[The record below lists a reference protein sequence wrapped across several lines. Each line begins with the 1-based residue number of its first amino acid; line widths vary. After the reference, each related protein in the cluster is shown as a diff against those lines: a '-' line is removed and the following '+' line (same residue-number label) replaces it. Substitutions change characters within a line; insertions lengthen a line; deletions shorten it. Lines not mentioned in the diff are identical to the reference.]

1 MPPKLYHPQP
11 THAVPSPNMR
21 AGSRYEPQPGFPSG
35 ASMSSP
41 YDNPN
46 MAAGMGMPSTAS
58 YLPNSATA
66 QMGFQLGRN
75 AVSAGHEYMEQ
86 NFGKWLSTT
95 RLHHYFSVTNSY
107 VVAKLLLIIFPWR
120 RRSWAR
126 KLKRSEMNGSAE
138 GYCAPGEDLNSP
150 DMYIPL
156 MAFVTHLLL
165 ICALAGLQDKFQPEL
180 LGLRASKAC
189 GIVLFEFLATRLGC
203 YLLNISN
210 QSQVLDLLAFSGYKF
225 VGLILTSLS
234 RIANMPW
241 LTRFIFLYMY
251 LATAFFLLRSLKYAV
266 LPESTMAINATITSH
281 QRSRRIYFLF
291 FIAASQIL
299 FMYIL
304 L

>member
-11 THAVPSPNMR
+11 THAIPVSNMR
-21 AGSRYEPQPGFPSG
+21 VNTRYEPTAGFSGTSVPSVQ
-35 ASMSSP
+35 AA
-41 YDNPN
+41 NPS
-46 MAAGMGMPSTAS
+46 A

-66 QMGFQLGRN
+66 QMGFQLGKN
-75 AVSAGHEYMEQ
+75 AVNAGQEYVEQ

-95 RLHHYFSVTNSY
+95 RLHHYFTVTNSY

-126 KLKRSEMNGSAE
+126 KLRRSEINGSAE
-138 GYCAPGEDLNSP
+138 GYCPPAEDLNSP

-156 MAFVTHLLL
+156 MAFTTHILLL
-165 ICALAGLQDKFQPEL
+165 CALAGLQDDFQPEL
-180 LGLRASKAC
+180 FGLRASKAC
-189 GIVLFEFLATRLGC
+189 AVVLVEFLATRLGC
-203 YLLNISN
+203 YLLNISS

-234 RIANMPW
+234 KLFEMPW
-241 LTRFIFLYMY
+241 VTRFVFLYMY

-299 FMYIL
+299 FMYVL
-304 L
+304 S